1 MNDDLVAN
9 VWIRKYD
16 DGSLLSRFPTR
27 FVPHLQPESDTMR
40 SFSLAL
46 LAGCLLAGP
55 SFAADAKVPDGN
67 WFLASQFNGT
77 NETRQIILS
86 TKNGVDGKVL
96 VEFVAQPPVPP
107 TAPKN
112 YKPPVYKLSDASVKG
127 NVFKFTINVN
137 AAKTTFEGIIDPKNG
152 DRILGSQGDET
163 RASMV
168 NLVKTDSN
176 ELTNANRSGTIKATE
191 PYAEYVKLGTSVM
204 SLRIQIS
211 NEKDDEKK
219 DDLNAKLADAQKTQ
233 SEKSTGLLAE
243 AEKTEK
249 NPAVQYFI
257 YSDLLGSAGRKKVPA
272 ETVNGYVESLVK
284 ASTFRGPR
292 FEEATKFRVADLL
305 NAQEGYS
312 DLALAASEELVK
324 LSAKAKT
331 AKQITALKSLATAQT
346 KAKKTDDLKI
356 TTGKIDKLEL
366 VLDAEYKKEVPPF
379 KPEKFAGRKDKSANR
394 VAVLELFTGA
404 QCPPC
409 VAADV
414 ACDALEK
421 AYTPKDVVMVQYHM
435 HIPGPDP
442 MTNTDTQGRW
452 DYYRK
457 LHPMKMGGV
466 PSSLFN
472 GTPKSGGGGGM
483 ANSEAKYDDYA
494 KILGEMLDEKSDY
507 TIDGTAT
514 LKDGTVSTSVKVKGA
529 DKADEKIKVRVL
541 LCEEEVRFP
550 GGNGV
555 RFHHQVVRSSFGKL
569 GGWEAKAG
577 EVKAIVKLDDLKAEL
592 NKEIDKFEKD
602 RSFKFPSRPM
612 DMKHLK
618 VIVLVQDD
626 DSGEIL
632 QAAQMEVK

>member
-40 SFSLAL
+40 SFSLVL
-46 LAGCLLAGP
+46 LAGCLIAGP
-55 SFAADAKVPDGN
+55 SFGADAKVPDGN
-67 WFLASQFNGT
+67 WFLASQFSANG
-77 NETRQIILS
+77 ESRQLIVG
-86 TKNGVDGKVL
+86 TKSGADGKL
-96 VEFVAQPPVPP
+96 TVEVVAQPPVPP
-107 TAPKN
+107 GAPVV
-112 YKPPVYKLSDASVKG
+112 YKPPVYEVTDASVKG
-127 NVFKFTINVN
+127 NVLTLAITFGTNKS
-137 AAKTTFEGIIDPKNG
+137 TFEGVIDPKDS
-152 DRILGSQGDET
+152 DRILGTQGDEA

-168 NLVKTDSN
+168 NLVKTDSS
-176 ELTNANRSGTIKATE
+176 ELTNANRMGTIKVVEA
-191 PYAEYVKLGTSVM
+191 YAEYTKLNSAVLL
-204 SLRIQIS
+204 LRNQILR
-211 NEKDDEKK
+211 ERDAEKK
-219 DDLNAKLADAQKTQ
+219 DKLKTKLADA
-233 SEKSTGLLAE
+233 EKAQTEKAPGLLAD
-243 AEKTEK
+243 ALKGEK
-249 NPAVQYFI
+249 NPSTLYFLYTEMLSSAAKNKATVAAVKGYTE
-257 YSDLLGSAGRKKVPA
+257 DLLKSASA
-272 ETVNGYVESLVK
+272 
-284 ASTFRGPR
+284 RGPR
-292 FEEATKFRVADLL
+292 FEETTKFRVADLL
-305 NAQEGYS
+305 NAQEGYG
-312 DLALAASEELVK
+312 DLALAASLELVK
-324 LSAKAKT
+324 VTAKAKT
-331 AKQITALKSLATAQT
+331 AKQVLALKALATAQT

-356 TTGKIDKLEL
+356 TTASIDKLEL
-366 VLDAEYKKEVPPF
+366 VLDEEYKKEVPPF
-379 KPEKFAGRKDKSANR
+379 KPTKFAGRTDKSANR

-483 ANSEAKYDDYA
+483 ANSEAKYEDYA
-494 KILGEMLDEKSDY
+494 KILGEMFDEKSDY

-569 GGWEAKAG
+569 GGWEAKTG
-577 EVKAIVKLDDLKAEL
+577 EVKASVKLDDLKAEL
-592 NKEIDKFEKD
+592 NKELDKSEKE

-612 DMKHLK
+612 DFKHLK

-632 QAAQMEVK
+632 QAAQMDVK